1 MMYPF
6 PATTATMTPP
16 SPNRRPPL
24 ATREGTALLMA
35 VAMVKNSPTGAA
47 VLERLEQIIGNVSQ
61 RQQQKG
67 TTDATNSASPTRQQK
82 NEQARLTRR
91 EDFSPER
98 TRSPS
103 PSRTA
108 QQVQQQQQQ
117 QQSSPG
123 ENGGADGDYLSD
135 LRVKQLE
142 AENDALRR
150 KLLEYQ
156 LKVDKVR
163 IAESMITPPS
173 TPPKSN
179 GEKAASSL
187 LVVIKTSHLM
197 AQRGLNGEV
206 EYVSVLDDD
215 PEPLSQQVQEQG
227 SAELLEYK
235 ARLLSHLEV
244 IHRNRFFLEA
254 PLPPS
259 PMPDE
264 QRSKD
269 VETSLW
275 NSSLAMNLVQAIN
288 EAISM
293 LCLPSI
299 RLNLSKAIYLYV
311 MDIVQECLTSP
322 KPLLTP
328 IQHKTVLQALD
339 ASWNQILL
347 PVPSVFAEPQS
358 ELTST
363 SPSGS
368 GCPIARFHIIIQDMI
383 HRLDG
388 NPAVANTDTMH
399 QTRYLKILLRILLA
413 ALVRT
418 LDAFQQ
424 LNTPRQDLDL
434 EETGQSLAAKRLNR
448 NNRVVARLEKEREV
462 ARQLEQGCA
471 QMVNI
476 ACSLLVA
483 CRKADGSRSQVRDI
497 SGNDGTSN
505 RNSMEGVQQT
515 NIFGGS
521 VHVDEGLEL
530 ELERVEAD
538 CDGLMNQI
546 CASFLLSRFATTQA
560 RASSSGIPLWLIER
574 FLCLIS
580 IDNFPRKL

>member
-1 MMYPF
+1 
-6 PATTATMTPP
+6 
-16 SPNRRPPL
+16 
-24 ATREGTALLMA
+24 MA

-47 VLERLEQIIGNVSQ
+47 VLERLEQIIGNVLQ

-117 QQSSPG
+117 HQSSPG

-197 AQRGLNGEV
+197 AQRGPNGEV
-206 EYVSVLDDD
+206 EYVSVLDED

-264 QRSKD
+264 QQSKV

-299 RLNLSKAIYLYV
+299 RLDLSKAIYLYV

-347 PVPSVFAEPQS
+347 PVPSVFTEPQS

-521 VHVDEGLEL
+521 IHVDEGLEL

>member
-47 VLERLEQIIGNVSQ
+47 VLERLEQIIGNVLQ

-98 TRSPS
+98 TRPPS

-117 QQSSPG
+117 HQSSPG

-197 AQRGLNGEV
+197 AQRGPNGEV
-206 EYVSVLDDD
+206 EYVSVLDED

-264 QRSKD
+264 QQSKV

-299 RLNLSKAIYLYV
+299 RLDLSKAIYFYV

-347 PVPSVFAEPQS
+347 PVPSVFTEPQS

-521 VHVDEGLEL
+521 IHVDEGLEL

-580 IDNFPRKL
+580 IDNFPREL